1 MLSIEA
7 NNPDSIKESNA
18 AMVCLK
24 HVSYHTKLQEE
35 QMKQLERD
43 TLELCE
49 ATKPEK
55 TMLHQCL
62 NAFNNDHTYVNHPS
76 TKSDLLSLQCQ
87 CKSILF
93 HPATDES
100 TMRSVEVLSE
110 NKNTEEVNYYSSIP
124 AEIGKTAVLN
134 F

>member
-1 MLSIEA
+1 
-7 NNPDSIKESNA
+7 
-18 AMVCLK
+18 
-24 HVSYHTKLQEE
+24 
-35 QMKQLERD
+35 MKQLERD
-43 TLELCE
+43 TLTLRE
-49 ATKPEK
+49 ATKHEK

-93 HPATDES
+93 HPAADES
-100 TMRSVEVLSE
+100 TMRLVEVLSE